1 MMKFIVISFGY
12 ITIGVIVLT
21 LIICFLL
28 MFKNWIINVFEM
40 LHLLKRKDSDLHDT
54 FMEVIVSSG
63 LMIVITLAFISIAR
77 LINEIIVP
85 YLEAMN
91 LF

>member
-1 MMKFIVISFGY
+1 MKFIVISFGF

-28 MFKNWIINVFEM
+28 MFKNWIINGFEM
-40 LHLLKRKDSDLHDT
+40 LHLLKCKDSDLHDT
-54 FMEVIVSSG
+54 FMEVIISSC

-77 LINEIIVP
+77 LINETIVP